1 LKYRISAQRH
11 RIRSIEEMEIALQ
24 QEWAK
29 IEEEILDGFTESTPK
44 RMNEMLKNNGG
55 STKY

>member
-1 LKYRISAQRH
+1 MKDRIYSRRY

-24 QEWAK
+24 QEWVK
-29 IEEEILDGFTESTPK
+29 IEEEILDGLMESMPK
-44 RMNEMLKNNGG
+44 RIDQMLKNKGG

>member
-1 LKYRISAQRH
+1 LKDRISARRH
-11 RIRSIEEMEIALQ
+11 RIRSLEEMEIALQ

-29 IEEEILDGFTESTPK
+29 LEEEILDGLMESMPK
-44 RMNEMLKNNGG
+44 RINEMLNNKGG

>member
-1 LKYRISAQRH
+1 LKDRISARRH

-29 IEEEILDGFTESTPK
+29 IEEETLDGLMESMPK
-44 RMNEMLKNNGG
+44 RMNEMLKNKGG

>member
-1 LKYRISAQRH
+1 MKDRISARRH
-11 RIRSIEEMEIALQ
+11 RIRSIEETEIALQ

-29 IEEEILDGFTESTPK
+29 IEEEILDGLIESIPK
-44 RMNEMLKNNGG
+44 RIDQILKNKGG